1 MNCMRYS
8 DARDQ
13 ALRHLN
19 IVRAANTSIYIM
31 DENIFNIAA
40 SIASIILAFFA
51 IWQSMYF
58 YTKGKDTESRAEA
71 ALVGIKSQVETLQ
84 AVNAKITDR
93 LARFATTPRN
103 DAAQTAELFAVTLR
117 SLPEI
122 ALKFLPPGQATNE
135 PVLRREIMLAYVA
148 LWYYSASTN
157 VWASFSL
164 PQPEDFD
171 PERHAFIKRIVDQSS
186 ADFKYMSGLVSQL
199 NQQEIQSPQFQY
211 AHFYSDVTQHLSA
224 LVGDTSEHFARMS
237 KQQP

>member
-1 MNCMRYS
+1 M
-8 DARDQ
+8 D
-13 ALRHLN
+13 
-19 IVRAANTSIYIM
+19 IVGLVAGIVSVV
-31 DENIFNIAA
+31 
-40 SIASIILAFFA
+40 LAGVA
-51 IWQSMYF
+51 IWQAMYF
-58 YTKGKDTESRAEA
+58 YTKGKDTESRVEA
-71 ALVGIKSQVETLQ
+71 ALVGIKAQVETLQ
-84 AVNAKITDR
+84 AVNTKITDR
-93 LARFATTPRN
+93 LTRFATTPRN

-135 PVLRREIMLAYVA
+135 PLLRREIMLAYVA

-164 PQPEDFD
+164 PPPEDFD

-186 ADFKYMSGLVSQL
+186 ADFRYMSGLVSQL
-199 NQQEIQSPQFQY
+199 NQQEIKSPQFQY
-211 AHFYSDVTQHLSA
+211 AHFYSDVTQHLHA